1 MDMMVIPNRGRIV
14 AVMLALALAGGL
26 LTLALLAKPTQ
37 AQGAE
42 TQRLAVDFNLDAV
55 DCAGEL
61 IHLTGK
67 LNSVFHVHEDAA
79 GGFHINTHFNFA
91 DVQGVG
97 PVSGLK
103 YRVPTSASSA
113 TFSTSGEGPQV
124 VATEVTISRVIGQG
138 QAPDEQ
144 ATAVVHFTVHEDGTV
159 TGEVA
164 QFRFECRNGST
175 ASPSATA

>member
-1 MDMMVIPNRGRIV
+1 MGMMVIPNRGRLV

-55 DCAGEL
+55 DCAGDL

-97 PVSGLK
+97 VSGLK
-103 YRVPTSASSA
+103 YRVPTTVNST

-124 VATEVTISRVIGQG
+124 VATEVGISRVIGQG